1 MCLKI
6 ESDMKPMVKN
16 FLYGA
21 LVLFC
26 TVSTAFIF
34 VNGKSKETL
43 PALKERTG
51 ALAAS
56 PEWETTQAKVSK
68 LLADLKTKPGDAQ
81 TRLLLAKEFMQEGRV
96 TGNYAYYNK
105 SALELIDGVLKK
117 DPKNFDAICFKAIVY
132 LSQHR
137 FAEAKEIAT
146 TDAQMNPYSSF
157 IYGSLVDANVELGN
171 YDEAVKMCDKMVGTR
186 PDIRSYSRVSYLREI
201 FGDAPGAIEAIK
213 MAVSA
218 GFPGNED
225 TEWARMVLAHLYEDT
240 GALDKAETEYK
251 IALAERPDYPFAYA
265 GLGRIFRYKKD
276 YRAAI
281 DYYLRAKGVM
291 GDASFYEDLVDLYRL
306 NNEPE
311 KSAECARTTL
321 NALLADNISAGK
333 NPDDGHYSDRELAL
347 LYLKIS
353 QLDKALEHARIE
365 QQRRPDNIDA
375 CETLAWVL
383 YKKGEAARALPY
395 IQTATRTRSQNP
407 ERLVRAGLIMTAAG
421 QPNEGKALIEKGLS
435 LKPYM
440 DEELALEGKRHIEG

>member
-1 MCLKI
+1 
-6 ESDMKPMVKN
+6 MVKN

-34 VNGKSKETL
+34 VNGKARETL

-56 PEWETTQAKVSK
+56 PEWEATQAKVSK
-68 LLADLKTKPGDAQ
+68 LLADLKAKPGDAQ
-81 TRLLLAKEFMQEGRV
+81 TKLLLAKEFMQEGRV
-96 TGNYAYYNK
+96 TGNYAYYNHA
-105 SALELIDGVLKK
+105 ALGLINGVLEK
-117 DPKNFDAICFKAIVY
+117 DPENFDAICLKSIIY

-146 TDAQMNPYSSF
+146 HGAQMNPYSSF

-171 YDEAVKMCDKMVGTR
+171 YAEAVNMCDKMVGIR

-201 FGDAPGAIEAIK
+201 HGDVAGAVEAIK

-240 GALDKAETEYK
+240 GAMDKAENEYK

-281 DYYLRAKGVM
+281 DYYQRAKGVM

-311 KSAECARTTL
+311 KSAQCARITL

-333 NPDDGHYSDRELAL
+333 NADEGHYSDRELAL
-347 LYLKIS
+347 LYLKINEP
-353 QLDKALEHARIE
+353 DKALEHARVE

-383 YKKGEAARALPY
+383 YKKGDAAKALPY
-395 IQTATRTRSQNP
+395 IQTAMRTHSQNP

-421 QPNEGKALIEKGLS
+421 EPDEGKVLIRKGLS

-440 DEELALEGKRHIEG
+440 DEGLAEEGQRKLL